1 MILVTGAT
9 GLVGAHLLYELT
21 RRGEKVRALIRNDA
35 AKAKVKKTFAW
46 YSAGE
51 TLFENIHWFE
61 GDVLDIYS
69 LDAALDGV
77 GRVFH
82 CAGMVSFKKS
92 DRQQL
97 LLVNQQGTANLVN
110 ACNEKGNI
118 RFCHV
123 SSVSAL
129 GRTKAGETIT
139 EKSIWKSS
147 KINSTY
153 AVSKYGAE
161 REVWRAAEEGL
172 EMFIV
177 NPSIIIGPGV
187 WGNGSLKL
195 FNTVNNGIVFYS
207 DGITGYVD
215 VRDVVNIMIQLMDSN
230 TRDERFIVSAEDI
243 SYKRMLGMIAVA
255 LRKKPPHIKLRP
267 WMAELAWRIELL
279 LSIFGK
285 TPVISKEVARSAFN
299 RFYYD
304 STKVKQLLSYRYIP
318 IEESILHTSRLFLSD
333 QSSIK

>member
-21 RRGEKVRALIRNDA
+21 RQGKKVRALIRNDA
-35 AKAKVKKTFAW
+35 AKAKVKNTFAW

-51 TLFENIHWFE
+51 TLFDKIHWIE

-77 GRVFH
+77 DRVFH

-110 ACNEKGNI
+110 ACNEKGDI

-129 GRTKAGETIT
+129 GRSKAGETIT
-139 EKSIWKSS
+139 ENSIWKSS

-177 NPSIIIGPGV
+177 NPSIIIGPGD
-187 WGNGSLKL
+187 WDNGSLKL
-195 FNTVNNGIVFYS
+195 FSTVNDGIVFYS
-207 DGITGYVD
+207 NGITGYVD
-215 VRDVVNIMIQLMDSN
+215 VRDVVNIMVQLMDSH

-255 LRKKPPHIKLRP
+255 LGKKPPHVKLRP
-267 WMAELAWRIELL
+267 WMAGLAWRIELL

-304 STKVKQLLSYRYIP
+304 SSKVKQLLSYRYIP
-318 IEESILHTSRLFLSD
+318 IEESILHTSRIFLSD
-333 QSSIK
+333 QSSKK

>member
-21 RRGEKVRALIRNDA
+21 RQGKKVRALIRNDA
-35 AKAKVKKTFAW
+35 AKAKVKNTFAW

-51 TLFENIHWFE
+51 ALFDNIHWIE

-77 GRVFH
+77 DRVFH

-110 ACNEKGNI
+110 ACNEKGDI

-129 GRTKAGETIT
+129 GRSKAGETIT
-139 EKSIWKSS
+139 ENSIWKSS

-177 NPSIIIGPGV
+177 NPSIIIGPGD
-187 WGNGSLKL
+187 WDNGSLKL
-195 FNTVNNGIVFYS
+195 FSTVNDGIVFYS
-207 DGITGYVD
+207 NGITGYVD
-215 VRDVVNIMIQLMDSN
+215 VRDVVNIMVQLMDSH

-255 LRKKPPHIKLRP
+255 LGKKPPHVKLRP
-267 WMAELAWRIELL
+267 WMAGLAWRIELL

-304 STKVKQLLSYRYIP
+304 SSKVKQLLSYRYIP
-318 IEESILHTSRLFLSD
+318 IEESILHTSRIFLND
-333 QSSIK
+333 QSTKK